1 MTTNDP
7 QNATQ
12 KTKDRATIS
21 PLFLLLTIVPFTDK
35 KRFSFIALF
44 IHIYV
49 NWNISLYG
57 CCHANN
63 ITCKFYGS
71 HFK

>member
-1 MTTNDP
+1 MIHQTLHRKLKIE
-7 QNATQ
+7 QLY
-12 KTKDRATIS
+12 

-35 KRFSFIALF
+35 KRFSLTALF

-49 NWNISLYG
+49 NWNILLYG